1 MKSTFKKIIAKLLG
15 KERTVV
21 ITPKGSRWGNHLYMF
36 LHAYISEKNGTPF
49 KILKLDSM
57 DYWFNEFQN
66 FSKYSLPL
74 NDLRILDEKLTQNIF
89 YQHFNEDFN
98 QNQLEDFITSEILT
112 TEKFQNIIQNKD
124 SISDKNLTINI
135 RRGDFFEGE
144 YKNIYGFDQPNYIIH
159 VIDNYL
165 LPKIGNINK
174 ITVVSDDM
182 IWCKENL
189 DFLQKYTSKVHFP
202 EECIGSPINCLYTI
216 ANSKNLII
224 PNSTFSFWG
233 AYISNA
239 IFNNHKNI
247 YAPVFG
253 ARVNQK
259 NIDSY
264 QLNPN
269 WCIIKDFNF

>member
-1 MKSTFKKIIAKLLG
+1 MKSTLKKILAKTFDR
-15 KERTVV
+15 ERKIL

-36 LHAYISEKNGTPF
+36 LQAFISEKKGIPF
-49 KILKLDSM
+49 KILKLNSM

-66 FSKYSLPL
+66 ISKYSIKL
-74 NDLRILDEKLTQNIF
+74 NELKLLDEKLTQNVF
-89 YQHFNEDFN
+89 YQHFNKDFN
-98 QNQLEDFITSEILT
+98 QNQLEDFIVSEILA
-112 TEKFQNIIQNKD
+112 TEKFQEIIKNKD
-124 SISDKNLTINI
+124 SVSDKNITINV

-144 YKNIYGFDQPNYIIH
+144 YKNIYGFNQPNYIIH

-165 LPKIGNINK
+165 LPRIGNVNK

-189 DFLQKYTSKVHFP
+189 YFLQKYTSEVHFP
-202 EECIGSPINCLYTI
+202 EECIDSPINCLYTI

-233 AYISNA
+233 AYISNV

-247 YAPVFG
+247 YAPIFG
-253 ARVNQK
+253 ARINHQ

-264 QLNPN
+264 QLNSN
-269 WCIIKDFNF
+269 WNIIKDFDF